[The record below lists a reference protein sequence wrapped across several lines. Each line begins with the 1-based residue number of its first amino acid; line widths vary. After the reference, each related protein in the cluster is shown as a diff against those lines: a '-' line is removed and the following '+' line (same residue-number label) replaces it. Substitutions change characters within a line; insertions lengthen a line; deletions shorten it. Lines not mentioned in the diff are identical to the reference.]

1 MALRPERFL
10 PRASDRAHDAVTPVL
25 VRDPPGGTLLLLVIT
40 VHTSSTTTSS
50 TTGSTVTVTLPRRG
64 RQSEIP
70 ISGTVS
76 TSDQIVILRR
86 DFGRDLW
93 REDLGRRPDH
103 DDVLVPV
110 LAVPFVPLLASVPVE
125 LQGHLGDVGEA
136 AGLEERVAHGRG
148 LDVARA
154 ALGVREGGAPC
165 HQLGGGAEA
174 LVRRVRVDDVEDCFV
189 ANVYVCYRLAF
200 LFFFLFFF
208 PFPQVYR

>member
-25 VRDPPGGTLLLLVIT
+25 VRDPPGGTLLFLINIIT
-40 VHTSSTTTSS
+40 VPTSSTTTTSS
-50 TTGSTVTVTLPRRG
+50 TVIVTLPRRG
-64 RQSEIP
+64 RQSEVP

-86 DFGRDLW
+86 DFGWDFG
-93 REDLGRRPDH
+93 REDVGRRPDH

-110 LAVPFVPLLASVPVE
+110 LAVPFGPLLASVPVE

-148 LDVARA
+148 LDVAWA

-189 ANVYVCYRLAF
+189 ANVYVRYRLAF
-200 LFFFLFFF
+200 LYFFFFF